1 MQSALVPVAHSPP
14 KRTRSRRLRSPFQSP
29 FLSPDSSPSTPNL
42 NPDSAPSTPITT
54 QKRNPRPSSQPNS
67 TLPLKTASK
76 SPYFHL
82 KAEFTATKHQLFH
95 SSPHKITS
103 TAETRPK
110 SVQPAINPPSTKPL
124 PPKKEP
130 LPSQK
135 LLILTHFYSIP
146 KLPYLHFLNLI
157 NQSSAYSSPLSGCI
171 PASAASIVT
180 GFGIITSSPGTQFAG
195 VAQ

>member
-82 KAEFTATKHQLFH
+82 KAEFTATKNRLFH
-95 SSPHKITS
+95 SSHHKITY
-103 TAETRPK
+103 TAETGPK
-110 SVQPAINPPSTKPL
+110 SVQPTINPPSTQTTIKTPTTNHNHSH
-124 PPKKEP
+124 KKRALALAKAP
-130 LPSQK
+130 HSYSF
-135 LLILTHFYSIP
+135 LLNP
-146 KLPYLHFLNLI
+146 
-157 NQSSAYSSPLSGCI
+157 
-171 PASAASIVT
+171 
-180 GFGIITSSPGTQFAG
+180 
-195 VAQ
+195 